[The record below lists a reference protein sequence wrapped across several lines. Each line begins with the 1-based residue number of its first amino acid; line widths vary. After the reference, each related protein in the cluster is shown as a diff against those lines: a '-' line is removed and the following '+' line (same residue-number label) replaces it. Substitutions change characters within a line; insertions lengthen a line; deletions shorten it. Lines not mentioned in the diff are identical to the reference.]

1 VKGYEGK
8 IVLLGRPEVE
18 ISFLVDLISLLTMH
32 GGLCKKPSEYVPG
45 YAAHNEISFLR
56 TIAERE

>member
-1 VKGYEGK
+1 
-8 IVLLGRPEVE
+8 VLLGRPEVE